1 MARPLPSVMIAAW
14 LSLAGTARGALLP
27 PERAQS
33 LPRGFIA
40 SDERDQ
46 GRDLS
51 AAPSGKPAL
60 LLPVFTRCSGT
71 CPLTAVLLKQALDE
85 ARAPFR
91 VIVFSFDTGDG
102 AGDLAAFRERFPLP
116 ADWLLLRSGDA
127 AATRAFFDG
136 LDFHFMTAAGGFDHP
151 NQTFVFSPDGAWAG
165 TLAGSAFS
173 ASDLE
178 SAWRRAS
185 AFDDPAAARR
195 LAAWLVRPEAWIL
208 LACAGLALS
217 LAALLLAQR
226 RSRSRSACS
235 LR

>member
-1 MARPLPSVMIAAW
+1 MRPFAIIVVAAW
-14 LSLAGTARGALLP
+14 LAQGRPARATLLP
-27 PERAQS
+27 PEHAQV
-33 LPRGFIA
+33 LPRGLAA
-40 SDERDQ
+40 SDEH
-46 GRDLS
+46 GRKGDL
-51 AAPSGKPAL
+51 AAAMAGAPAL

-71 CPLTAVLLKQALDE
+71 CPLTAVLLKQALAR

-91 VIVFSFDTGDG
+91 VVVFSFDAEDG
-102 AGDLAAFRERFPLP
+102 AADLAGFRARFQLP
-116 ADWLLLRSGDA
+116 PDWLLLRSADA
-127 AATRAFFDG
+127 FATRAFFDG
-136 LDFHFMTAAGGFDHP
+136 LDFHFMKAAGGFDHP
-151 NQTFVFSPDGAWAG
+151 NRTFVFSPDGAWAG